1 MKENL
6 NDLRTFLLVAQ
17 SGSFTKAAAQLGVSQ
32 SALSHA
38 VRALEERLKIKLLH
52 RTTRSMSTTEAGERL
67 LDAASRAL
75 HAAGKR
81 LYQRLLPLF
90 DHIDQEIC
98 DVRSA
103 EGGLTGHLRINGI
116 EHALTHVLWEKFQSF
131 MRLYPHVSLELVADN
146 RFIDIVAERFDAG
159 VRLGDDVAKDM
170 IAVRISADLR
180 MCVAAAPD
188 YLARHGTP
196 QTPRDLT
203 EHACLSMRLQTHGG
217 LLHWEFADPK
227 RKGKTVTVQVDQ
239 TNGAFIAN
247 NATLLQ
253 KAACAGMG
261 LIWTPRDAIKAELDA
276 GNLQTVLD
284 DWAIAYPGYHL
295 YYPNRRADS
304 PLFRALVEA
313 LRE

>member
-67 LDAASRAL
+67 
-75 HAAGKR
+75 
-81 LYQRLLPLF
+81 YQRLLPLF

-103 EGGLTGHLRINGI
+103 EGGLTGHLRINGT

>member
-1 MKENL
+1 
-6 NDLRTFLLVAQ
+6 
-17 SGSFTKAAAQLGVSQ
+17 
-32 SALSHA
+32 
-38 VRALEERLKIKLLH
+38 
-52 RTTRSMSTTEAGERL
+52 
-67 LDAASRAL
+67 
-75 HAAGKR
+75 
-81 LYQRLLPLF
+81 
-90 DHIDQEIC
+90 
-98 DVRSA
+98 
-103 EGGLTGHLRINGI
+103 
-116 EHALTHVLWEKFQSF
+116 
-131 MRLYPHVSLELVADN
+131 
-146 RFIDIVAERFDAG
+146 
-159 VRLGDDVAKDM
+159 
-170 IAVRISADLR
+170 

-217 LLHWEFADPK
+217 LLHWEFGDPK

-247 NATLLQ
+247 DSTLLQ

-276 GNLQTVLD
+276 GSLQTVLD
-284 DWAIAYPGYHL
+284 EWAIAYPGYHL

-313 LRE
+313 LRERD

>member
-67 LDAASRAL
+67 
-75 HAAGKR
+75 
-81 LYQRLLPLF
+81 YQRLLPLF

-103 EGGLTGHLRINGI
+103 EGGLTGHLRINGT

-217 LLHWEFADPK
+217 LLHWEFGDPK

-247 NATLLQ
+247 DSTLLQ

-261 LIWTPRDAIKAELDA
+261 LIWTPRDAIKAELDT

-284 DWAIAYPGYHL
+284 EWAIAYPGYHL